1 VPVPNFI
8 SEDQIER
15 ALVQKLQHLHG
26 FDSLDCHTEDP
37 EDLNDGSG
45 RANKREVILV
55 DRVREAATRLN
66 PDIPANAI
74 EEALEKL
81 LDRRQSMSLVAANQE
96 VYGLLRDGIPVEFD
110 DAQGRPQ
117 KERVYL
123 IEFDNPD
130 ANRYLAVTQLWVKG
144 DRGFRRPDVL
154 LYVNGL
160 PLVFIELKNSNV
172 KLRNAFDDNL
182 TNYKREIPR
191 LFLTNAFCVLSNA
204 IETKVG
210 SITAEW
216 EHFFVWLRAEDEKEK
231 IDREEIARK
240 GTSLE
245 GVIAGLFPRQR
256 LLDYMENFILY
267 YKDRDKIVAQNHQ
280 FLGVNRA
287 FALFV
292 AKRSTLTPALSQG
305 EREKEESPQYRGG
318 YYFEGQVERARELR
332 QKQTPAEELLW
343 ELLRDR
349 RFLELKF
356 RRQHQIGD
364 HIVDFYCHEHRLVIE
379 ADGEV
384 HETSVQKVH
393 DEQRDAILRGQGF
406 QVIRFSNQQILENAQ
421 EVLQSIAD
429 LFPSSNGRGARGE
442 GKTPANGLGVFWHTQ
457 GSGKSFSMIFY
468 ARKIFRKE
476 TGNFTFVVVTDRD
489 DLDGQIYRNF
499 LNTGTVTKAEAAQP
513 KNSGELRKFLGQNKR
528 LVFTLIQKFRWDKG
542 KEYPLL
548 SDRRDIIVIVDE
560 AHRTQYK
567 DLAEN
572 MRAGLK
578 NAQYLAF
585 TGTPLL
591 GAQRKTNAWF
601 GDYVSEYNFQQSMDD
616 GATVPLF
623 YKKRVP
629 RVLIQNDDLAD
640 DLAEICEDE
649 NLDEAQ
655 QQKLENRFAQE
666 IEVIKRDDRLETIAE
681 DIVYHFPRRGYLGKG
696 MVVSLDKFTAVKMY
710 DKVQRLWKERIKELN
725 GEINKASTEQE
736 RERLKKLRD
745 HMKTVEMAVVVS
757 EEADE
762 ETKFAKQKLDTKP
775 HRERMNRLD
784 EHGHDIEHNFKNPEH
799 PLQLVFVCAMW
810 LTGFDAP
817 TLSTLYLDK
826 PMKDHTLMQTIARA
840 NRVTSWKIN
849 GKEKKN
855 GEIVDYYNVF
865 RNMRKALKD
874 YAQGQTGEEVPVR
887 EKDDLFR
894 LLNDAIEQGT
904 TFCAGIGID
913 LSALHDSKDI
923 FKKVEKFKQHAN
935 TMLAKDEW
943 RKSFSVY
950 ENTITGLY
958 EACKPEILGKPIVRS
973 VAVFQYLRG
982 VVDAIIE
989 QANVDAV
996 SLRIGELLDES
1007 LVVDESTGLKED
1019 SERVRITQTGKAWDL
1034 SKINFEKLKEDFK
1047 TKPHK
1052 NIEIA
1057 DLRAFIQK
1065 KLEQMMKE
1073 NVTRTDFAT
1082 RLQGIVDRYNAG
1094 SSSADNYF
1102 EELMKFAKEMKSE
1115 SERHVR
1121 EGLTEDELEL
1131 FDLIKK
1137 DKMTKEEEQ
1146 KVRLAAKS
1154 LLNRLRN
1161 EPPKV
1166 LVQDWFKDGQSQKQ
1180 VRSAVE
1186 AVLDEKL
1193 PETYDRALFTAKCN
1207 SVFETMLNYASQ
1219 GLKWAA

>member
-1 VPVPNFI
+1 MPNFI

-26 FDSLDCHTEDP
+26 FDSLNCHTEDP
-37 EDLNDGSG
+37 EDLDDGSG
-45 RANKREVILV
+45 RASKRDVILV
-55 DRVREAATRLN
+55 DRLRKAAIRLN
-66 PDIPANAI
+66 PAIPAKAI
-74 EEALEKL
+74 EDALERL
-81 LDRRQSMSLVAANQE
+81 LDRRLAMSLVAANQE
-96 VYGLLRDGIPVEFD
+96 IYGLLRDGIPVEFD

-117 KERVYL
+117 NERVRV
-123 IEFDNPD
+123 IDFNAPD
-130 ANRYLAVTQLWVKG
+130 ENRYLAVTQLWVRG
-144 DRGFRRPDVL
+144 ERGFRRPDVL

-172 KLRNAFDDNL
+172 KLKSAFADNL
-182 TNYKREIPR
+182 TNYKREIPQ

-210 SITAEW
+210 SLTAEW
-216 EHFFVWLRAEDEKEK
+216 EHFFVWLRAEDEKQK
-231 IDREEIARK
+231 VDRKAIERE

-245 GVIAGLFPRQR
+245 AVIAGLFPRAR
-256 LLDYMENFILY
+256 LLDYVENFILY
-267 YKDRDKIVAQNHQ
+267 YREKEKIIAQNHQ
-280 FLGVNRA
+280 FIGVNRA
-287 FALFV
+287 Y
-292 AKRSTLTPALSQG
+292 
-305 EREKEESPQYRGG
+305 E
-318 YYFEGQVERARELR
+318 
-332 QKQTPAEELLW
+332 
-343 ELLRDR
+343 
-349 RFLELKF
+349 KF
-356 RRQHQIGD
+356 RRR
-364 HIVDFYCHEHRLVIE
+364 EEL
-379 ADGEV
+379 A
-384 HETSVQKVH
+384 
-393 DEQRDAILRGQGF
+393 
-406 QVIRFSNQQILENAQ
+406 
-421 EVLQSIAD
+421 
-429 LFPSSNGRGARGE
+429 
-442 GKTPANGLGVFWHTQ
+442 GKLGVFWHTQ

-476 TGNFTFVVVTDRD
+476 AGNFTFVVVTDRD

-499 LNTGTVTKAEAAQP
+499 LNTGTVTMAEAAQP
-513 KNSGELRKFLGQNKR
+513 KNSEELRKFLGQNKR
-528 LVFTLIQKFRWDKG
+528 LVFALIQKFRYDKG
-542 KEYPLL
+542 RDYPLL

-567 DLAEN
+567 DLADN

-591 GAQRKTNAWF
+591 GSQRKTNAWF

-629 RVLIQNDDLAD
+629 QVLIQNDDLAT

-655 QQKLENRFAQE
+655 QAKLENRFAQE

-681 DIVYHFPRRGYLGKG
+681 DIVAHFPRRGYLGKG

-710 DKVQRLWKERIKELN
+710 DKVQRRWKERIKELR
-725 GEINKASTEQE
+725 GEIQRAVSESEKQV
-736 RERLKKLRD
+736 LQKQLD
-745 HMKTVEMAVVVS
+745 HMRSVEMAVVVS
-757 EEADE
+757 EDADE
-762 ETKFAKQKLDTKP
+762 EKKFAKQKLDIKP

-784 EHGHDIEHNFKNPEH
+784 KHGHDIEFNFKDPAD

-865 RNMRKALKD
+865 RNMRRALRD
-874 YAQGQTGEEVPVR
+874 YAQGQEGSEEMPVR
-887 EKDDLFR
+887 EKGDLFE
-894 LLNDAIEQGT
+894 LLDDAIVQGQA
-904 TFCAGIGID
+904 FCSSIGID
-913 LSALHDSKDI
+913 LGALFEGKDV
-923 FKKVEKFKQHAN
+923 FKNVGTFTDYAE
-935 TMLAKDEW
+935 TMLTKDEW
-943 RKSFSVY
+943 RKGFAVY

-958 EACKPEILGKPIVRS
+958 EACKPEILGQPVVRS

-982 VVDAIIE
+982 VVEAIVE
-989 QANVDAV
+989 QADIDAV
-996 SLRIGELLDES
+996 ALRVGELLDES
-1007 LVVDESTGLKED
+1007 LVVDESRTVKED
-1019 SERVRITQTGKAWDL
+1019 SEKFRITQTGKTWDL
-1034 SKINFEKLKEDFK
+1034 SKIDFEKLREDFQAA
-1047 TKPHK
+1047 PHK

-1065 KLEQMMKE
+1065 KLDLMLQE
-1073 NVTRTDFAT
+1073 NAARADFAT
-1082 RLQGIVDRYNAG
+1082 RLQGIVDRYNSG

-1102 EELMKFAKEMKSE
+1102 DELMKFAAEMKEE
-1115 SERHVR
+1115 SERHLR
-1121 EGLTEDELEL
+1121 EGLTEEELEL

-1137 DKMTKEEEQ
+1137 DKMTKDETQ

-1154 LLNRLRN
+1154 LLHRLRN

-1166 LVQDWFKDGQSQKQ
+1166 LVQDWFKDGQSQKR

-1186 AVLDEKL
+1186 SVLDQQL
-1193 PETYDRALFTAKCN
+1193 PETYDRAVFTEKCN
-1207 SVFETMLNYASQ
+1207 RVFETMLNYASQ